1 MWYGRADGSPI
12 ATPRGSQQNP
22 GCRWDA
28 MRGAQPTHR
37 SCPEPTSTWLS
48 LPQCCSVDIW
58 EPDGNFHLPGN
69 TLKCFFLKVRNNF
82 EYLLFNTIYP
92 KYYKFIILSMKKT
105 LMRFLAF
112 FFPTKSLKSGVYF
125 ILTRHLAL
133 VAKFPLEKCSPHLDF
148 IKCTIKHVDSHIKAV
163 PITQIFSDN
172 WTEYHFLNL
181 H

>member
-12 ATPRGSQQNP
+12 ATPRGSQQNR

-28 MRGAQPTHR
+28 MCGAQPTHR

-92 KYYKFIILSMKKT
+92 KYYKFIILSMKKHWWDFWHSF
-105 LMRFLAF
+105 FLQNLWNLVYILYLQDILLWLRNF
-112 FFPTKSLKSGVYF
+112 HWKSVVR
-125 ILTRHLAL
+125 I
-133 VAKFPLEKCSPHLDF
+133 
-148 IKCTIKHVDSHIKAV
+148 
-163 PITQIFSDN
+163 
-172 WTEYHFLNL
+172 
-181 H
+181 